1 METILIEATN
11 PEESKTIKAF
21 LKALKINFKSSK
33 SLSVESIEIAINVG
47 EGYKEAMEI
56 ESGKKKVK
64 SYSTFKEILDGL

>member
-33 SLSVESIEIAINVG
+33 SLSVESLEIANNVA

-56 ESGKKKVK
+56 ESGKKKAK
-64 SYSTFKEILDGL
+64 SYSNFKEIMDEL